1 MKQAAASIPT
11 RPALMPYALAS
22 AALCG
27 LALLA
32 ASHASH
38 PRAALFGAGAAT
50 ASAAIALPVLAYGIP
65 RGTNGVLAGFVAGFF
80 ARMLAVATGLLLSG
94 ARGDGAVAYA
104 TAFFLL
110 YALTQAVEVAY
121 VRASS
126 RKPRAGA

>member
-1 MKQAAASIPT
+1 MTQAAASVPT
-11 RPALMPYALAS
+11 RPALVPYALAS
-22 AALCG
+22 ASLCA

-32 ASHASH
+32 AAQATQM
-38 PRAALFGAGAAT
+38 RAALFGAGAAA
-50 ASAAIALPVLAYGIP
+50 ASAACALPALALGVP
-65 RGTNGVLAGFVAGFF
+65 KGTSGVLAGFVAGFF